1 MTRAL
6 PVPRRLPLA
15 GSLTALVLA
24 SGLLPAPAAAQSLYM
39 PRDIRNA
46 VEHHTRTLTGVPGPA
61 YWQNHARYTITI
73 AALPPDPRISGTERI
88 TYFNDSPD
96 TLPALVIKLFQNDHL
111 PEAPRDGGTAA
122 GSLTSGEH
130 IDAFSVNGRPQP
142 WGAAAPGRG
151 GRRFRFRLFTE
162 QVVRLP
168 APLLPHDSVD
178 LAFTWHYDVPRR
190 ATRAGMIDSTTY
202 FLAYFYPRVAV
213 FDDVDGWDLM
223 EHVGHEFYSDFNDY
237 DVSVQV
243 PPGFLVWGTGTL
255 TDPAADLAPGY
266 LKRYEASLE
275 ADSVI
280 HVATAPELKR
290 GGVTTDH
297 PLDVWR
303 FTARDVPDM
312 AFGLS
317 DHYDWDASSVVVD
330 PATGRRASV
339 QAAYND
345 TASDWHH
352 MVAFGRQALYWFS
365 RDWPGVPYPYE
376 KTTEFQGGA
385 GMEYPMMAN
394 DAAYP
399 DTDFSRL
406 VADHEIAHTYMPFYM
421 GTDETRY
428 AFMDEGWATTFEYLI
443 NVFNKGQAY
452 EDAFYKRFRVNGWI
466 HNPSPLSDLPIIT
479 PSDALTGVSYGDNA
493 YGKAS
498 LGYLAVKDL
507 LGDKLFRECLHAYMQ
522 RWHGK
527 HPSPWDFFY
536 TFDDVS
542 GQNLD
547 WFWKD
552 WFMSDD
558 YIDLAIGRVRRTGGG
573 YTVPISNVGGMDAP
587 VDVVLRFSDNTTDTL
602 RETPAIWRAD
612 QSRTSVTVRTR
623 KTLESVTLDGGI
635 WVDADTTNDTW
646 TAR

>member
-1 MTRAL
+1 MRSLAASLTTIALARAL
-6 PVPRRLPLA
+6 
-15 GSLTALVLA
+15 T
-24 SGLLPAPAAAQSLYM
+24 PAPCAAQSLYM
-39 PRDIRNA
+39 PRDFTAA
-46 VEHHTRTLTGVPGPA
+46 VHHQTRTLSGRPGSA
-61 YWQNHARYTITI
+61 YWQNHARYAITLT
-73 AALPPDPRISGTERI
+73 ALPPDPRIAGTEQI
-88 TYFNDSPD
+88 TYFNESPD
-96 TLPALVIKLFQNDHL
+96 TLPTLVIKLFQNDHL
-111 PEAPRDGGTAA
+111 PEAPRDGGTTAA
-122 GSLTSGEH
+122 SLTSGEH
-130 IDAFSVNGRPQP
+130 IDAFSVNGRPEP
-142 WGAAAPGRG
+142 WEGGGAGGRG
-151 GRRFRFRLFTE
+151 FRGRFFTE

-168 APLLPHDSVD
+168 APVLPHDSVT
-178 LAFTWHYDVPRR
+178 LAFTWHYDVPQR

-213 FDDVDGWDLM
+213 YDDVAGWDFM

-237 DVSVQV
+237 DVSIQA

-255 TDPAADLAPGY
+255 NDPAADLAPSY
-266 LKRYEASLE
+266 VTRYQASL
-275 ADSVI
+275 ATDSVI
-280 HVATAPELKR
+280 RVATAQELR
-290 GGVTTDH
+290 QGGVTADH
-297 PLDVWR
+297 PLNVWR

-312 AFGLS
+312 AFGVS

-345 TASDWHH
+345 TASDFHH
-352 MVAFGRQALYWFS
+352 MVEFGRQALFWFS
-365 RDWPGVPYPYE
+365 REWPGVPYPYE

-394 DAAYP
+394 DAAYA
-399 DTDFSRL
+399 DSGFARL

-443 NVFNKGQAY
+443 NTANKGQAY
-452 EDAFYKRFRVNGWI
+452 EDDFYRRFRVNSWI

-507 LGDKLFRECLHAYMQ
+507 LGDALFRQCLHAYME

-542 GQNLD
+542 GKNLD
-547 WFWKD
+547 WLWRD
-552 WFMSDD
+552 WYFGNG
-558 YIDLAIGRVRRTGGG
+558 YIDLAIGAVRRVNGG
-573 YTVPISNVGGMDAP
+573 YTVPITNVGGMDAP
-587 VDVVLRFSDNTTDTL
+587 VNLVLRYGDNTTDTL
-602 RETPAIWRAD
+602 HETPAIWSAN
-612 QSRTSVTVRTR
+612 QSQASVLVRTR
-623 KTLESVTLDGGI
+623 KTLASATLEGGI
-635 WVDADTTNDTW
+635 WMDADTTNNTW
-646 TAR
+646 AAR